1 MGKRNEKLSPGLCL
15 TLKYVS
21 IFTIDHNYPSSM
33 KIQTRIYFQGDIIVN
48 EYITV
53 LGTVSD
59 TKSRYF
65 ESLSHKI

>member
-21 IFTIDHNYPSSM
+21 IFTIDRNCPSPM
-33 KIQTRIYFQGDIIVN
+33 KIQTRIYFQGDITVN

-53 LGTVSD
+53 SGTVSD